1 MKTLLNTMESSN
13 NKTQLIVFGV
23 LVVLTAI
30 VLAYMNH
37 IGAIHFDK
45 Y

>member
-1 MKTLLNTMESSN
+1 MKNLFNNLQSGD
-13 NKTQLIVFGV
+13 NKTQLIVLGV
-23 LVVLTAI
+23 LVVIAAI

-37 IGAIHFDK
+37 TGVIHFDK